1 MVHFLNVLAFLLT
14 VETASVLSVPVSVP
28 DSDGAV
34 VPVSE
39 GRVVPRSNGSDL
51 GQGHTSVILPR
62 GPTVK
67 PSAADKPY
75 NDGAVRL
82 QEVEIKQMKQF
93 LQSDCKI
100 DDHESSFLF
109 EDLETS
115 GGTRKDLAI
124 IQLISAVEKCNDQL
138 SPAQKHQLPDAA
150 RALLES
156 SSQFQAAPARSK
168 SKTLSAPLMKTGRV
182 PVNPGKKS
190 GALYQGKT
198 APYRKPGFVR
208 KVVNPIKGLPA
219 EDDNLPFALEL

>member
-62 GPTVK
+62 
-67 PSAADKPY
+67 AASEEPY

-82 QEVEIKQMKQF
+82 QEEEIEQMKQF

-109 EDLETS
+109 KDLETS

-138 SPAQKHQLPDAA
+138 SPAQRHQLPDAA

-156 SSQFQAAPARSK
+156 NSQFQAAPAKVK
-168 SKTLSAPLMKTGRV
+168 SNTLSAPLLKTGRV
-182 PVNPGKKS
+182 VG
-190 GALYQGKT
+190 
-198 APYRKPGFVR
+198 
-208 KVVNPIKGLPA
+208 
-219 EDDNLPFALEL
+219 

>member
-62 GPTVK
+62 
-67 PSAADKPY
+67 AASEEPY

-82 QEVEIKQMKQF
+82 QEEEIEQMKQF

-109 EDLETS
+109 EDLQTS

-138 SPAQKHQLPDAA
+138 SPAQRHQLPDAA

-156 SSQFQAAPARSK
+156 NSQFQAAPAKVK
-168 SKTLSAPLMKTGRV
+168 SNTLSAPLLKTGRV
-182 PVNPGKKS
+182 VVNPGKKS
-190 GALYQGKT
+190 GALYQKT
-198 APYRKPGFVR
+198 VPYRKSKFGR
-208 KVVNPIKGLPA
+208 KAVTPKKELPKDY
-219 EDDNLPFALEL
+219 EDDIFAFDS

>member
-109 EDLETS
+109 EDLQTS

-138 SPAQKHQLPDAA
+138 SPAQRHQLPDAA

-156 SSQFQAAPARSK
+156 NSQFEAAPAK
-168 SKTLSAPLMKTGRV
+168 AKFKALSAPLLKTGRV
-182 PVNPGKKS
+182 VGKPRKKS
-190 GALYQGKT
+190 GALYRRPKVGRTTVHKT
-198 APYRKPGFVR
+198 
-208 KVVNPIKGLPA
+208 GLSA
-219 EDDNLPFALEL
+219 EDDNLPFAFEL